1 MEAQSPFYLHPVQ
14 FQLSALPTIQ
24 SLRYAYSGSDSNT
37 AHVGE
42 IFRMMEELSQDELH
56 EFWSIMSQI
65 HSCEV
70 RHIQKYC
77 SSLQQSI
84 SQDSSDSQE
93 APRQR
98 SKRLVTQNVLK
109 TQSIVK
115 SALIQVVRNFGVQ
128 VADNVSDRD
137 LCLLVNETV
146 ENDNNQQF
154 WNKMAVVVPSKTKKQ
169 LYDFYHTSF
178 EKALFDTQISKED
191 KVLIE
196 KLNAEHPNEKPAA
209 LAQVFLEKTGRNVMK
224 HNVVMCFVN
233 IRRYALKSQK

>member
-14 FQLSALPTIQ
+14 FQQSALPTIQ
-24 SLRYAYSGSDSNT
+24 SLRYAYSGSESST

-65 HSCEV
+65 HACEV
-70 RHIQKYC
+70 KHIQEYC

-84 SQDSSDSQE
+84 SQDSSDSLE

-98 SKRLVTQNVLK
+98 AKRLVTQNVLK
-109 TQSIVK
+109 TSGLVK

-128 VADNVSDRD
+128 VEDQVSDRD

-209 LAQVFLEKTGRNVMK
+209 LAHVFLEKTGRNVMK